1 MNLSIK
7 WGQKHKSKEHRT
19 QNPDWQTK
27 NSVVFLRVLIRWGF
41 TFKEL
46 EFIICNDAKSL
57 INNPGQSWN
66 R

>member
-1 MNLSIK
+1 M
-7 WGQKHKSKEHRT
+7 GTET
-19 QNPDWQTK
+19 QEQRAQNTEPRLADK
-27 NSVVFLRVLIRWGF
+27 KFSSFLRVLIRWGF